1 MIKDKLKLYS
11 KGYVKGECRSNE
23 YEAQLKREKRLNA
36 KLDLVDTI
44 SNELPFRFTPTQK
57 CHVKL
62 LIRTF
67 PNYTELHSKAT
78 IDEVTLSFILYVKSL
93 ETLKEINLNSNKIQS
108 LIKKHVDKEDIELFP
123 GKYEIIKWKITLYY
137 IQKQPILPTE
147 PEHTDHNILY
157 KG

>member
-1 MIKDKLKLYS
+1 MMIKDKLKLYS

-57 CHVKL
+57 SHVKL
-62 LIRTF
+62 LIQTF

-78 IDEVTLSFILYVKSL
+78 IDEVTLSFTPVTKLSSKS
-93 ETLKEINLNSNKIQS
+93 TRRITTTKT
-108 LIKKHVDKEDIELFP
+108 IKYP
-123 GKYEIIKWKITLYY
+123 
-137 IQKQPILPTE
+137 
-147 PEHTDHNILY
+147 
-157 KG
+157 

>member
-23 YEAQLKREKRLNA
+23 YEARIKREKRLHA
-36 KLDLVDTI
+36 KLDLADII

-57 CHVKL
+57 GHVKL

-78 IDEVTLSFILYVKSL
+78 KEEITLSFILYVKSL
-93 ETLKEINLNSNKIQS
+93 ETLREINLNSNKIQS
-108 LIKKHVDKEDIELFP
+108 LIKKHVPEEDLDLFP
-123 GKYEIIKWKITLYY
+123 KKYEIIKWKINLYY
-137 IQKQPILPTE
+137 IQKQPIRPAE
-147 PEHTDHNILY
+147 PKHIDHNILY